1 MSSISDHLP
10 YFIIINNMQS
20 KPRMTPNRVQ
30 IRINN
35 ESSIKKYCESVG
47 QSRIIE
53 RERERER
60 ERIFI
65 KINRNNDTIIIQCMD
80 YTD

>member
-1 MSSISDHLP
+1 MHEFYIHITL
-10 YFIIINNMQS
+10 FQ
-20 KPRMTPNRVQ
+20 
-30 IRINN
+30 
-35 ESSIKKYCESVG
+35 
-47 QSRIIE
+47 

>member
-1 MSSISDHLP
+1 M
-10 YFIIINNMQS
+10 N
-20 KPRMTPNRVQ
+20 
-30 IRINN
+30 IRLENQ
-35 ESSIKKYCESVG
+35 YY
-47 QSRIIE
+47 
-53 RERERER
+53 RERER

>member
-1 MSSISDHLP
+1 MHTCAKFAPDRSSCLASFPH
-10 YFIIINNMQS
+10 
-20 KPRMTPNRVQ
+20 
-30 IRINN
+30 
-35 ESSIKKYCESVG
+35 
-47 QSRIIE
+47 E

>member
-1 MSSISDHLP
+1 MIV
-10 YFIIINNMQS
+10 FG
-20 KPRMTPNRVQ
+20 T
-30 IRINN
+30 IRRATFFVAIMC
-35 ESSIKKYCESVG
+35 STYDK
-47 QSRIIE
+47 RE

>member
-1 MSSISDHLP
+1 
-10 YFIIINNMQS
+10 
-20 KPRMTPNRVQ
+20 MTSPKW
-30 IRINN
+30 
-35 ESSIKKYCESVG
+35 SAL
-47 QSRIIE
+47 
-53 RERERER
+53 RERER

>member
-1 MSSISDHLP
+1 MFQLANLP
-10 YFIIINNMQS
+10 
-20 KPRMTPNRVQ
+20 TPIHKWTLPGVP
-30 IRINN
+30 
-35 ESSIKKYCESVG
+35 EGFDVYVK
-47 QSRIIE
+47 

-60 ERIFI
+60 EKIFI